1 MTIADL
7 FTAAGDGVAA
17 IGRIPVDNVLW
28 VAGMLLAVGFVLG
41 AFSVFAK

>member
-7 FTAAGDGVAA
+7 ISEIATVVGS
-17 IGRIPVDNVLW
+17 IPVDNVFW
-28 VAGMLLAVGFVLG
+28 TAGALMVVGLVLG